1 MIRGFCASR
10 IASMASTVNL
20 EAAPTRH
27 DFADFSITLVAGL
40 ALAVTAI
47 FLIAVPWAG
56 KMTGSRDF
64 VAYWATGQ
72 QLVHHANPYDHD
84 AVGRIEHAAGLT
96 VQGVLLMR
104 NPPWALPLAYPLG
117 FLGLRIAAILWS
129 LVLVACLLVSVGLVR
144 AMHGSP
150 PGVVHWLGLAFTPA
164 LICLTMGQTSLFALL
179 GLVLFLRFHG
189 KRPFLAGAC
198 LWLCALKPH
207 LFLAF
212 GAALA
217 VWIVT
222 SRSYKVVAGAITAL
236 AASCAIATL
245 IDPASWA
252 AYSAMMRAPNI
263 EKEFVP
269 CLSDALRI
277 WIWPQAT
284 WLQFLPAALACLW
297 AVWYFWT
304 RRRTWNWV
312 TNGSPLMLV
321 SIVAAPYCFLY
332 DQGLAVP
339 ALLDGAYST
348 RARWLLTALA
358 VVLLAI
364 DAEVCKVEIISPLYL
379 WTAPVWLGW
388 YLLARVFAKDA
399 AVATPQPVAQ

>member
-1 MIRGFCASR
+1 MQSIDAGR

-20 EAAPTRH
+20 AAASGRH
-27 DFADFSITLVAGL
+27 DFADLSITLVAGL

-47 FLIAVPWAG
+47 FLFAVPLAG

-64 VAYWATGQ
+64 VAYWTTGQ

-84 AVGRIEHAAGLT
+84 AVGRIEHSVGLT
-96 VQGVLLMR
+96 VKGVLLMR

-117 FLGLRIAAILWS
+117 FLGLRVAAILWS
-129 LVLVACLLVSVGLVR
+129 LALVACLLISVGLTR

-179 GLVLFLRFHG
+179 GLVLFLRYHSA
-189 KRPFLAGAC
+189 RPFLAGAS

-207 LFLAF
+207 LFLPFA
-212 GAALA
+212 AALA
-217 VWIVT
+217 MWIVV
-222 SRSYKVVAGAITAL
+222 SRSYKVVAGAASAL

-252 AYSAMMRAPNI
+252 AYTRMMRAPNI

-277 WIWPQAT
+277 WVWPQAT
-284 WLQFLPAALACLW
+284 WLQFLPAALCCLW

-304 RRRTWNWV
+304 RRRSWNWV
-312 TNGSPLMLV
+312 TNGSPLMLA

-332 DQGLAVP
+332 DQGLAIP

-364 DAEVCKVEIISPLYL
+364 DVEVCSVEIVSPLYL
-379 WTAPVWLGW
+379 WTAPLWLGW
-388 YLLARVFAKDA
+388 FLLARAYA
-399 AVATPQPVAQ
+399 RNAVAPQSQPTAP

>member
-1 MIRGFCASR
+1 
-10 IASMASTVNL
+10 MASTVNL
-20 EAAPTRH
+20 GAAPARH

-47 FLIAVPWAG
+47 FLLAVPMAG

-96 VQGVLLMR
+96 VKGVLLMR

-117 FLGLRIAAILWS
+117 FLGLRLAAILWS

-179 GLVLFLRFHG
+179 GLVLFLRLHHT
-189 KRPFLAGAC
+189 RPFLAGAS

-207 LFLAF
+207 LFLPFA
-212 GAALA
+212 AALA
-217 VWIVT
+217 LWIVI
-222 SRSYKVVAGAITAL
+222 SRSYKVVAGAVAAL

-245 IDPASWA
+245 IDPASWT
-252 AYSAMMRAPNI
+252 AYTAMMRAPNI
-263 EKEFVP
+263 EKEFIP

-297 AVWYFWT
+297 AIWYFWT

-312 TNGSPLMLV
+312 TNGSPLMLA

-332 DQGLAVP
+332 DQGLAIP

-364 DAEVCKVEIISPLYL
+364 DAEVCKVEIVSALYL

-388 YLLARVFAKDA
+388 YLLARAHARDTA
-399 AVATPQPVAQ
+399 AVATPQSVAL